1 MEKFLTTTYKELNS
15 SMYKFSKG
23 LTLVLFSL
31 ALSACSSS
39 PEDNDIA
46 AKTSPDVLYS
56 QARTSMELGNYSKA
70 VRDRKSV
77 V

>member
-1 MEKFLTTTYKELNS
+1 
-15 SMYKFSKG
+15 MYKFSKG
-23 LTLVLFSL
+23 VTIVLFSL

-56 QARTSMELGNYSKA
+56 QARTSMELGNYAKA
-70 VRDRKSV
+70 VRTLEALDSRYPFGP
-77 V
+77 